1 PSRDEERDLVERAKR
16 DPRQFGALYDRHF
29 QPIYR
34 FVYSRVREQ
43 TAAEDV
49 TSEVFMKALKA
60 MPRYQDTGRPFA
72 AWLYQIAVNAI
83 ADRYRTLRPA
93 QTLDD
98 FHDLSVAGPS
108 MDDLA
113 AHRDELR
120 RIWALVE
127 SLPNQ
132 QRTALVLKF
141 QEDMKIEDIAV
152 AMGKSAGAG
161 LGRSHRG
168 PAADRVP
175 RHHECPAA
183 AWRLRSG
190 RHPRQR
196 GRQSQ
201 RRAPAAHP
209 RLVQP
214 AHGPPVDRARGA
226 NHARHDGDLLMGGE
240 YTRRAARQRQP
251 RAQHPVPGDH
261 RAGGQDRH
269 RQEGGRAQTITF

>member
-1 PSRDEERDLVERAKR
+1 VYRSIKKGDSQSMLRVRWNYIGDRLIKILLPRRERAQDLVAFGPKPVPLSVWLDNRLFQCPACLSELVTTSWERSFEAAQAERPVSDASRDDERELVDLAKR

-29 QPIYR
+29 QQIYR

-83 ADRYRTLRPA
+83 ADRYRTLRPT

-98 FHDLSVAGPS
+98 FHDLSIAGPA
-108 MDDLA
+108 LEEVA
-113 AHRDELR
+113 AQRDEVR

-127 SLPNQ
+127 SLPHQ

-152 AMGKSAGAG
+152 AMGKSPGAVK
-161 LGRSHRG
+161 LLIHRG
-168 PAADRVP
+168 VT
-175 RHHECPAA
+175 
-183 AWRLRSG
+183 RLREESSSL
-190 RHPRQR
+190 R
-196 GRQSQ
+196 
-201 RRAPAAHP
+201 
-209 RLVQP
+209 
-214 AHGPPVDRARGA
+214 PV
-226 NHARHDGDLLMGGE
+226 E
-240 YTRRAARQRQP
+240 
-251 RAQHPVPGDH
+251 
-261 RAGGQDRH
+261 
-269 RQEGGRAQTITF
+269 